1 MYWWPIIAGTFY
13 ANATLTPANSAYT
26 VPELLHQL
34 RLSKAKAL
42 IVEKNSLRSA
52 IEAADTV
59 GIPRDRILIVEE
71 ATEGFKCW
79 KDILVSDEAV
89 VLTPNDPNSVALLC
103 FSSGTTGM
111 GFVDVADMRSPESGY
126 DISSKHPCGC
136 DAI

>member
-1 MYWWPIIAGTFY
+1 MYWWPIVAGAFY

-42 IVEKNSLRSA
+42 ITENNSLKNA

-71 ATEGFKCW
+71 ATKGFKCW
-79 KDILVSDEAV
+79 KDILVTDEAV
-89 VLTPNDPNSVALLC
+89 KLTPNDPNSVALLC
-103 FSSGTTGM
+103 FSSGTTGTIRVCM
-111 GFVDVADMRSPESGY
+111 SLM
-126 DISSKHPCGC
+126 
-136 DAI
+136 